1 VGNNRAA
8 AYLSG
13 VRPTRVLLAAYTLS
27 GVLAACTGILL
38 TGYSFQSY
46 LGMGENYVL
55 PPIAAVV
62 IGGTSILGGAG
73 GYGGTI
79 AGAIIVVLLQSTLS
93 IAQVPQAGRNILYGL
108 IILVM
113 LFVYGRAGKVRE

>member
-1 VGNNRAA
+1 M
-8 AYLSG
+8 
-13 VRPTRVLLAAYTLS
+13 LLAVYTIS
-27 GVLAACTGILL
+27 GVLSAFTGILL

-62 IGGTSILGGAG
+62 IGGTSILGGSG
-73 GYGGTI
+73 GYTGTI
-79 AGAIIVVLLQSTLS
+79 AGSIIVVLLQSTLA

-108 IILVM
+108 IIRVM
-113 LFVYGRAGKVRE
+113 LFVYGRGGKVRE